1 MNILALESSCDE
13 TAAAVVKNG
22 KEVLSHVVYSQ
33 IPTHITTGGVVPE
46 VASREHV
53 AKVLPIVERALKIS
67 GLTVKQID
75 AIAVTAMPGLITS
88 LLVGVDTAKTLAYVW
103 EKPLI
108 AVNHL
113 NGHIAA
119 AGVTKMRMPDG
130 EFQTFKVQE
139 KFPRILLL
147 VSGGHTQLFLE
158 KNKNHRVML
167 GETLDDAAGEAFD
180 KAARFLGLPYPGG
193 KSLSIEA
200 TKGNVAAYDLP
211 RPLQHRDDFMFSF
224 SGLKTA
230 FIDLARS
237 VISGKSRSDA
247 SKNISELAPLAR
259 NNKVRADLCASFER
273 AVIDSLYIKTEK
285 AVLKY
290 NAKQV
295 VLAGGVAASKTL
307 REVFYDRLKLHKT
320 SLLVPDFSL
329 CTDNAAMI
337 GAEAYK
343 LAKAKKFVDAKTLEP
358 QATRHGKY

>member
-1 MNILALESSCDE
+1 MLLSNLHFMNILALESSCDE

-22 KEVLSHVVYSQ
+22 NEVLSHVLYSQ
-33 IPTHITTGGVVPE
+33 ISTHVLTGGVVPE
-46 VASREHV
+46 IAAREHV
-53 AKVLPIVERALKIS
+53 AKVLPIVDQALSES
-67 GLTVKQID
+67 GLTVKEID
-75 AIAVTAMPGLITS
+75 AVAVTAMPGLITS

-103 EKPLI
+103 GKPLI

-119 AGVTKMRMPDG
+119 AGVTKLRMPDG
-130 EFQTFKVQE
+130 KFKKFKLVE

-158 KNKNHRVML
+158 KNKKHRVLL

-180 KAARFLGLPYPGG
+180 KAAKFLGLPYPGG
-193 KSLSIEA
+193 KSLAIEA
-200 TKGNVAAYDLP
+200 ANGNPAAYTLP
-211 RPLQHRDDFMFSF
+211 RPLHNRDDFMFSF

-230 FIDLARS
+230 FIDLVRS
-237 VISGKSRSDA
+237 LGKKA
-247 SKNISELAPLAR
+247 QTP
-259 NNKVRADLCASFER
+259 KVKADLCASFGQ

-285 AVLKY
+285 AIRKF

-295 VLAGGVAASKTL
+295 VVAGGVAASSTL
-307 REVFYDRLKLHKT
+307 REIFSTRLKKIGVHF
-320 SLLVPDFSL
+320 LVPDLSL

-343 LAKAKKFVDAKTLEP
+343 LAKAKKFVSPKTLEP
-358 QATRHGKY
+358 QATRHTRHGS

>member
-1 MNILALESSCDE
+1 MNILAIESSCDE

-33 IPTHITTGGVVPE
+33 IPSHIMTGGVVPE
-46 VASREHV
+46 VAAREHV
-53 AKVLPIVERALKIS
+53 AKIIPIIQTALENS
-67 GLTVKQID
+67 GLSVKNID
-75 AIAVTAMPGLITS
+75 AIAVTAKPGLITS

-103 EKPLI
+103 GKPLI

-119 AGVTKMRMPDG
+119 SGITKVKTPEGKWKKFR
-130 EFQTFKVQE
+130 VVE

-158 KNKNHRVML
+158 KNKKHRELL
-167 GETLDDAAGEAFD
+167 GETLDDAGGEAYD
-180 KAARFLGLPYPGG
+180 KAANFLGLPYPGG

-200 TKGNVAAYDLP
+200 AKGNPAAYNLP
-211 RPLQHRDDFMFSF
+211 RPLHDRDDFMFSF

-237 VISGKSRSDA
+237 LG
-247 SKNISELAPLAR
+247 P
-259 NNKVRADLCASFER
+259 KVKKEKVLADLCASFAQ
-273 AVIDSLYIKTEK
+273 AVIDSLWNKTEK
-285 AVLKY
+285 AVVKY
-290 NAKQV
+290 GAKQV
-295 VLAGGVAASKTL
+295 VLAGGVAADKIL
-307 REVFYDRLKLHKT
+307 REVFKKRLRKHGAT
-320 SLLVPDFSL
+320 LLVPDFSL

-343 LAKAKKFVDAKTLEP
+343 QARAKDFVNPKTLEP
-358 QATRHGKY
+358 QATRHGKVR